1 MSHEQKLPDWGE
13 YQNEVLCVKEPTIPN
28 TLWYVELS
36 SHPLLKDT
44 KKLKTFPKFSFW
56 SKLIE
61 THKVMFNLNKGFT
74 NPHPYASKPLDW
86 PLLSRGIAFSA
97 TTI

>member
-1 MSHEQKLPDWGE
+1 MVCRTVITSITQR
-13 YQNEVLCVKEPTIPN
+13 YQ
-28 TLWYVELS
+28 
-36 SHPLLKDT
+36 
-44 KKLKTFPKFSFW
+44 KLKTFPKFSFW